1 MGQPPKR
8 RSKGAAVR
16 PIRTAG
22 DRPAKRVT
30 PGAELELARGQ
41 LGEALAQQAAT
52 AAVLKAISRS
62 TSDLQP
68 VFDAILE
75 SATRLSGTTR
85 GGIFIRDGE
94 ELRHVA
100 HVGLP
105 PGRAEYLAAHP
116 DRITMD
122 HSLGRAFLTR
132 EIVHLSDETTDPSP
146 ADASPLA
153 TRPRTVLAIP
163 FPREGE
169 PIGVIALTRGEV
181 RPFSPRDISLVQT
194 FADQAAIAI
203 ENVRLFNATK
213 EALERQTAISEILRV
228 ISRSPTEIQPVLDA
242 IAENAARYCHSDDA
256 VVMLPDGPTLRA
268 VAHFGPVPLV
278 PSGTTAGSFTYP
290 IDGTSL
296 NGRAFMER
304 RTLHT
309 PDILAEADRYP
320 RGAAAMRKVG
330 SRAGLATPLLREG
343 NAIGTISLRR
353 REPRAFTEK
362 QIDLLQTFAS
372 QAVIAIEN
380 VRLFKETKEALR
392 QQTATAE
399 VLRSISRATF
409 DLPAVLQ
416 TLVDRAAELCEADQ
430 GWLRRYESQQTTR
443 AIAVTRSAYSREQVL
458 ADGAVEFD
466 PWSMSA
472 RVLAERRSVQ
482 IDTSTD
488 PFYRDP
494 PAGSWHQLHPNPDPR
509 PHTFLG
515 VPMMRDGA
523 CIGLLLMLRNVAR
536 PFTPEQVALME
547 TFADQAV
554 IAIEN
559 VRLITEIQEKSREL
573 EIASKHK
580 SEFLANMS
588 HELRTPLNAIIGFA
602 DVLGQKMFGELN
614 DKQSEYLVDIGTSG
628 RHLLDLVNQILDL
641 SKVEAGRME
650 FEPSVFAPAET
661 VRASLA
667 FIRDRA
673 AAHGIQLTAEIP
685 PDLPTVTADE
695 RKVSQ
700 ILLNLLSNAVKFTPD
715 GGRIGVRVTTS
726 TEELVIAV
734 IDTGIGIPIEDQ
746 PAVFE
751 EFRQVG
757 QRSDRSREGT
767 GLGLTLA
774 KRFVEHHGGRIWVD
788 SEVGKGSTFSFT
800 IPLGQPSV
808 R

>member
-1 MGQPPKR
+1 MGMGQPPKR

-16 PIRTAG
+16 PARTAG
-22 DRPAKRVT
+22 DRAAKRLT
-30 PGAELELARGQ
+30 PRAELEVLRGQ

-52 AAVLKAISRS
+52 AEVLKAISRS

-94 ELRHVA
+94 VLRDVA

-105 PGRAEYLAAHP
+105 PGRAEYLDAHP
-116 DRITMD
+116 NRVTMD
-122 HSLGRAFLTR
+122 NILGRAFLTR
-132 EIVHLSDETTDPSP
+132 EIVHLDDAGTGPSP
-146 ADASPLA
+146 EDASPLA
-153 TRPRTVLAIP
+153 TRPRTVLAVP
-163 FPREGE
+163 MPREGE

-181 RPFSPRDISLVQT
+181 RRFSPSDISLVAT

-203 ENVRLFNATK
+203 DNVRLFNETK
-213 EALERQTAISEILRV
+213 EALERQTAIADILRV
-228 ISRSPTEIQPVLDA
+228 ISSSPTDVQPVLDT
-242 IAENAARYCHSDDA
+242 IAESAARFCGADDAGVVVVGEDGNFQLTETVGRVPQAAHVFSLVGRTVTALSIQNARLYNAADMEALSDDEFG
-256 VVMLPDGPTLRA
+256 DGKQYAREMGYRA
-268 VAHFGPVPLV
+268 FLAAPLLK
-278 PSGTTAGSFTYP
+278 
-290 IDGTSL
+290 D
-296 NGRAFMER
+296 GRA
-304 RTLHT
+304 
-309 PDILAEADRYP
+309 
-320 RGAAAMRKVG
+320 
-330 SRAGLATPLLREG
+330 
-343 NAIGTISLRR
+343 IGCIQLRR
-353 REPRAFTEK
+353 NEPGAFSPA
-362 QIDLLQTFAS
+362 QVDLVQTFAA
-372 QAVIAIEN
+372 QAVIALDN
-380 VRLFKETKEALR
+380 VRLFNETKEALR

-430 GWLRRYESQQTTR
+430 GWLRRLEGQQTR
-443 AIAVTRSAYSREQVL
+443 ALAVTTGSYSRERVL
-458 ADGAVEFD
+458 AEGATEIE
-466 PWSMSA
+466 PGTISA
-472 RVLAERRSVQ
+472 RVLAERRAIQ

-494 PAGSWHQLHPNPDPR
+494 PIGSFHQLHPNPDPR

-515 VPMMRDGA
+515 VPMMRDGT
-523 CIGLLLMLRNVAR
+523 CTGFLLMLRNVAR
-536 PFTPEQVALME
+536 RFTPEQVALME

-588 HELRTPLNAIIGFA
+588 HELRTPLNAIIGFS

-614 DKQSEYLVDIGTSG
+614 DKQNEYLVDIGTSG

-650 FEPSVFAPAET
+650 LEPSVFAPAEA

-734 IDTGIGIPIEDQ
+734 TDTGIGIPIEDQ

-774 KRFVEHHGGRIWVD
+774 KRFVELHGGRIWVD
-788 SEVGKGSTFSFT
+788 SEVGKGSTFSFA
-800 IPLGQPSV
+800 IPLVQPAGL
-808 R
+808 

>member
-1 MGQPPKR
+1 MGMGQPPKR

-22 DRPAKRVT
+22 DRAAKRVT
-30 PGAELELARGQ
+30 PGAELESLRGQ

-52 AAVLKAISRS
+52 AEVLKAINRS

-85 GGIFIRDGE
+85 GGIFIRDGDV
-94 ELRHVA
+94 LRHVA

-122 HSLGRAFLTR
+122 TILGRAFLTR
-132 EIVHLSDETTDPSP
+132 EIVHLDDAGTGPSP
-146 ADASPLA
+146 EDASPLA
-153 TRPRTVLAIP
+153 TRPRTVLAVP
-163 FPREGE
+163 MPREGE

-181 RPFSPRDISLVQT
+181 RRFSPSDISLVAT
-194 FADQAAIAI
+194 FADQAAIAVQI
-203 ENVRLFNATK
+203 VRLFNA
-213 EALERQTAISEILRV
+213 
-228 ISRSPTEIQPVLDA
+228 
-242 IAENAARYCHSDDA
+242 
-256 VVMLPDGPTLRA
+256 
-268 VAHFGPVPLV
+268 
-278 PSGTTAGSFTYP
+278 
-290 IDGTSL
+290 
-296 NGRAFMER
+296 
-304 RTLHT
+304 
-309 PDILAEADRYP
+309 
-320 RGAAAMRKVG
+320 
-330 SRAGLATPLLREG
+330 
-343 NAIGTISLRR
+343 
-353 REPRAFTEK
+353 
-362 QIDLLQTFAS
+362 
-372 QAVIAIEN
+372 
-380 VRLFKETKEALR
+380 TKEALR

-430 GWLRRYESQQTTR
+430 GWLRRYESQQTNR
-443 AIAVTRSAYSREQVL
+443 LLAVTRGAYSAEVVL
-458 ADGAVEFD
+458 AEGVMEFD

-494 PAGSWHQLHPNPDPR
+494 PVGSWHQLHPNPDTR

-515 VPMMRDGA
+515 VPMMRDGT
-523 CIGLLLMLRNVAR
+523 CIGLLLMLRDVAR

-588 HELRTPLNAIIGFA
+588 HELRTPLNAIIGFS

-614 DKQSEYLVDIGTSG
+614 EKQNEYLVDIGTSG

-650 FEPSVFAPAET
+650 LEASAFAPAET

-734 IDTGIGIPIEDQ
+734 TDTGIGIPIEDQ

-774 KRFVEHHGGRIWVD
+774 KRFVELHGGRIWVD
-788 SEVGKGSTFSFT
+788 SEVGKGSTFSFA
-800 IPLGQPSV
+800 IPLGQPAV
-808 R
+808 L